1 MTERGICEADLGKD
15 TVTAQ
20 MHKTRTIL
28 LQGESVRLTR
38 VDLVNKKKNRKEAD

>member
-1 MTERGICEADLGKD
+1 MNRKVTERGICEADLGKD

-28 LQGESVRLTR
+28 LQEESVRLANN
-38 VDLVNKKKNRKEAD
+38 NKEKKRG